1 MTGAEKKKDF
11 EGFGFLEY
19 DNTYQ
24 SLSPDCDR
32 KHNVVVD
39 LKSYRLIGFKVT
51 ISDFNDNF

>member
-24 SLSPDCDR
+24 SLSPGCDR

-39 LKSYRLIGFKVT
+39 LDGYRLIGFKVT
-51 ISDFNDNF
+51 ISDFN